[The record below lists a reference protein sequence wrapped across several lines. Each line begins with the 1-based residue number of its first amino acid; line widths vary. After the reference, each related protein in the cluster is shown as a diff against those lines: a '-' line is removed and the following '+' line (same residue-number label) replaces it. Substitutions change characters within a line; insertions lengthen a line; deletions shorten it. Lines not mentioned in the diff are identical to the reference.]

1 MFVFLDC
8 MHYKWKNC
16 PVAWQGDFG
25 DRDGKK
31 SIILEAIADGSLHIW
46 YAFFGIPGSNNDL
59 NVLDRSPLMHNMLT
73 SEARDMHFMVNGVEY
88 NRYYLLVDGIY
99 PPWSCFVQTI
109 HLPPDKKRA
118 YFSSRQ
124 EAVRKDVERCFG
136 VLQARFAIIK
146 NPSRHWNVDFIS
158 NIMFTCCILYN
169 MILED
174 EQDVEGLEDII
185 AELQQ
190 DAEPLNRGLSF
201 QELLAGTIELEN
213 RDTHFNLR
221 GDLIEHLWRLKGLN
235 MA

>member
-1 MFVFLDC
+1 
-8 MHYKWKNC
+8 
-16 PVAWQGDFG
+16 
-25 DRDGKK
+25 
-31 SIILEAIADGSLHIW
+31 
-46 YAFFGIPGSNNDL
+46 
-59 NVLDRSPLMHNMLT
+59 MHNMLT

-235 MA
+235 MAYL